1 VTPTPMR
8 SGVPV
13 VLDPDE
19 AVDLTHLLDL
29 IADWLRHAAE
39 DTRHAAE
46 DTQADLADFL
56 DGAGAGRLAAAGI
69 IATVE
74 QTTLALHHRLTQATR

>member
-1 VTPTPMR
+1 MIPTPMR
-8 SGVPV
+8 PSFPV

-29 IADWLRHAAE
+29 IEDWLSRA
-39 DTRHAAE
+39 DD

-56 DGAGAGRLAAAGI
+56 DGAGNGHLAAAGL
-69 IATVE
+69 IATLE
-74 QTTLALHHRLTQATR
+74 QATLALHRRLKQANR

>member
-1 VTPTPMR
+1 VIPTPMR
-8 SGVPV
+8 PSFPV

-29 IADWLRHAAE
+29 IEDWLSRV
-39 DTRHAAE
+39 DD

-56 DGAGAGRLAAAGI
+56 DGAGNGHLAAAGL
-69 IATVE
+69 IATLE
-74 QTTLALHHRLTQATR
+74 RTTLAMHRRLRQANR